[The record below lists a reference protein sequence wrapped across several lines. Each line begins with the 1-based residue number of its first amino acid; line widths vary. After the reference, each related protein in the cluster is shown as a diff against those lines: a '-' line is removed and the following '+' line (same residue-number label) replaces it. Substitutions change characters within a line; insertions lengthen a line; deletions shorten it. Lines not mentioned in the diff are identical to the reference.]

1 MMLAVPT
8 APKQADTITRAE
20 SATAAKQ
27 QPTKQADTITRA
39 ESVAAAKQQPKAQP
53 SPDPIE
59 AVVLLLASIV
69 VAAAASSSAMT
80 VELQPPSLE
89 TWLEIITALG
99 LGCGANLLLACAA
112 SSPRALIGLCPL
124 LLMVPFGV
132 PYRFG
137 ISASAHALISFI
149 GCWKAVDV
157 LAGTRPAAVVSSGV
171 AAYAMHF
178 LSPVEFQIE
187 SKGSRADGKSGVILQ
202 AGPRLVAGQLVELAA
217 RYAGLALVAS
227 LASYVA
233 TLPWEG
239 ARDSLALYAD
249 VWTIYL
255 FLSLFSSTFGT
266 ALAAAGFCPQ
276 RTFAAPLLRTT
287 SLSDF
292 WSRRW
297 NLLIHGLFRRS
308 VFVPLTRG
316 RGVPAW
322 AAGLA
327 AFAISGAF
335 HEYAFA
341 LQQPALRQSAGRCA
355 LFFLAQA
362 PIVSAEK
369 LLRARMA
376 PPWPMS
382 RSGLACTAFWTLAIV
397 PLAPLFMHPLKTSGV
412 FEQIRTLAP
421 RLHFVA

>member
-1 MMLAVPT
+1 MAPAVPT
-8 APKQADTITRAE
+8 SPKQTEIISRAE
-20 SATAAKQ
+20 SSASAQ
-27 QPTKQADTITRA
+27 QGP
-39 ESVAAAKQQPKAQP
+39 QPQP
-53 SPDPIE
+53 RTDRIE
-59 AVVLLLASIV
+59 AVALLLAS
-69 VAAAASSSAMT
+69 VAVTAAASSSAT
-80 VELQPPSLE
+80 VELLLPSLE
-89 TWLEIITALG
+89 TWLEIIMALG
-99 LGCGANLLLACAA
+99 LGCGSNLALAVAV
-112 SSPRALIGLCPL
+112 SSPRVLVGLCPL
-124 LLMVPFGV
+124 LLMVPFGM

-137 ISASAHALISFI
+137 ISGSAHALMSFI
-149 GCWKAVDV
+149 GVWKALDIQ
-157 LAGTRPAAVVSSGV
+157 AGTRPAAVVSSGFK
-171 AAYAMHF
+171 ALAMHF
-178 LSPVEFQIE
+178 LSPVEFEIDA
-187 SKGSRADGKSGVILQ
+187 KGSRSDGKSGAILR
-202 AGPRLVAGQLVELAA
+202 AGPQLLAGQLIEVTA
-217 RYAGLALVAS
+217 RYVGLALVAS
-227 LASYVA
+227 LASCVA

-239 ARDSLALYAD
+239 ARDALALYAD

-255 FLSLFSSTFGT
+255 FLSLFTGTFAT
-266 ALAAAGFCPQ
+266 VLAAAGFSPQ
-276 RTFAAPLLRTT
+276 RTFDAPLLRTT

-322 AAGLA
+322 AAGLV
-327 AFAISGAF
+327 AFMISGAF

-341 LQQPALRQSAGRCA
+341 LQQPALRRSAGRCA

-369 LLRARMA
+369 LVRARMA

-412 FEQIRTLAP
+412 FEQIRTLVP
-421 RLHFVA
+421 RLHFA